1 MTIEDVRAARARIAK
16 LVDPSPLVRSA
27 PLSEQ
32 LRVDVWLKLESLH
45 PPGSFKIRGAASK
58 LLALDAGERRRGVVA
73 CSAGNHGAAVAYV
86 AALMGIPA
94 TVCVPETV
102 GPVKLAS
109 IRESGANAI
118 VEGATFDEA
127 VEVSRAIEHEQG
139 LTFVHPFDDPDVIAG
154 QGTIGLEIVE
164 ALPTVRLVAIA
175 VSGGGLAAGVG
186 FAVKAL
192 DPTVRVVGVSAERA
206 AAMATSVRAGR
217 PVDVPE
223 RETLA
228 EVLSGGIGED
238 NRYTLGL
245 VTRYVDAHV
254 LVTEEQIA
262 AAMRFAFERSRLVV
276 EGGGAV
282 PIAAAMAGALH
293 PDGPAVLI
301 VSGGN
306 VDPRQLLDLTAA
318 R

>member
-1 MTIEDVRAARARIAK
+1 
-16 LVDPSPLVRSA
+16 
-27 PLSEQ
+27 
-32 LRVDVWLKLESLH
+32 
-45 PPGSFKIRGAASK
+45 
-58 LLALDAGERRRGVVA
+58 
-73 CSAGNHGAAVAYV
+73 
-86 AALMGIPA
+86 
-94 TVCVPETV
+94 
-102 GPVKLAS
+102 
-109 IRESGANAI
+109 
-118 VEGATFDEA
+118 
-127 VEVSRAIEHEQG
+127 
-139 LTFVHPFDDPDVIAG
+139 
-154 QGTIGLEIVE
+154 
-164 ALPTVRLVAIA
+164 
-175 VSGGGLAAGVG
+175 
-186 FAVKAL
+186 VKAL